1 MNLIDATLAL
11 QRTVGNRAVNRVL
24 ARETKVKIVGG
35 VETTVVRPAVTK
47 LLEDTK
53 IEFWREVKFELLDA
67 KGAVK
72 ANGFFDFVLRDP
84 RTQRLVYRE
93 LKGDDLMSRTA
104 GQKVYVPVF
113 ETPAGGR
120 VRITSAKGNISFT
133 PGRIEQVSAANFQ
146 LIGKE
151 HLGKF
156 GSEIGAMA
164 TGKKVTN
171 VYIGPEGMKVFYN
184 QADAD
189 AFFKPKNITPPKKP
203 AKPPVD
209 DKPLKRPAPD
219 PKQKHPLHD
228 PPGSQKKP
236 DKSPDKPASY
246 GDPLA
251 GPAPNKTVKRPAHKP
266 LPVDAKPPKV
276 DKPATPPKAPD
287 KPPAAPVDKP
297 VTPAKPPS
305 PPVQPPA
312 APAPISSSARLENA
326 AKARAPQGAKVT
338 NQTSA
343 GRTRFGGSSGNQG
356 PAMGKAPSPHRM
368 AAGVLIQSVANWS
381 QDKTL
386 NHAVATQMLGLWPK
400 VEQIRAQYPNDK
412 MVFEVWL
419 QEWDVPGQAGT
430 GRMVHEIH
438 LYHGPTEQDVERQIA
453 QAGRISAAAS
463 GWHLV
468 GPFMG
473 WIEPYE
479 SLSAL
484 KNQAENKQ
492 CFIATACYGSPNA
505 PEVLVLRLFRDLLL
519 EPHALGRGV
528 MRAYYRASP
537 APAAAIARRPWLR
550 DQVRRGLVAPA
561 AAAALRALER
571 APLRGMPEEGLEPP
585 VRPST
590 PAPRRRKR

>member
-1 MNLIDATLAL
+1 LNLIDSMLEL

-24 ARETKVKIVGG
+24 ARETKVKVAGG
-35 VETTVVRPAVTK
+35 VETKVVRPAVTK
-47 LLEDTK
+47 LLEGTE
-53 IEFWREVKFELLDA
+53 IEFWREVTFELLDA
-67 KGAVK
+67 KGGVK
-72 ANGFFDFVLRDP
+72 VKGSFDFVLRDP
-84 RTQRLVYRE
+84 RTHKLVYRE
-93 LKGDDLMSRTA
+93 LKGDDLKSRTDN
-104 GQKVYVPVF
+104 QKIYVPEF
-113 ETPAGGR
+113 ESQAGGR

-133 PGRIEQVSAANFQ
+133 PNRIEQISPANFQ

-156 GSEIGAMA
+156 GAEIGEMA
-164 TGKKVTN
+164 TGQKVTN
-171 VYIGPEGMKVFYN
+171 VYIGPEGMKVFYK

-189 AFFKPKNITPPKKP
+189 AYFKTKNITPPKQP

-209 DKPLKRPAPD
+209 DKPLKRPTPN
-219 PKQKHPLHD
+219 PNQKHPLHD
-228 PPGSQKKP
+228 QPGSPRKP
-236 DKSPDKPASY
+236 DKTPDTPGSY

-251 GPAPNKTVKRPAHKP
+251 GPPPNKTVKRPAHKP
-266 LPVDAKPPKV
+266 LPVDAKPPRV
-276 DKPATPPKAPD
+276 DQPATPPKAPD
-287 KPPAAPVDKP
+287 TPPPAPVDKP
-297 VTPAKPPS
+297 VTPAKPP
-305 PPVQPPA
+305 PQPAQPPT

-326 AKARAPQGAKVT
+326 AKARAPRGAKVT
-338 NQTSA
+338 NRTST
-343 GRTRFGGSSGNQG
+343 GRTRLGGPRGNQG
-356 PAMGKAPSPHRM
+356 ASMGKAASPHRM

-381 QDKTL
+381 ADKTL
-386 NHAVATQMLGLWPK
+386 NHAVATQMLELWPK
-400 VEQIRAQYPNDK
+400 VVQIRAQHPDDK

-419 QEWDVPGQAGT
+419 QEWDVPGDAGT
-430 GRMVHEIH
+430 GRMVHEIN
-438 LYHGPTEQDVERQIA
+438 LYHGPTEQDIEQQIA
-453 QAGRISAAAS
+453 QAGRLSAADS

-479 SLSAL
+479 SLSEL
-484 KNQAENKQ
+484 KKQAENKQ

-505 PEVLVLRLFRDLLL
+505 PEVLVLRNFRDCLL

-550 DQVRRGLVAPA
+550 DLVRRGLVAPA

-585 VRPST
+585 TRGL
-590 PAPRRRKR
+590 